1 MSSDRIVQREFTR
14 KSRKLF
20 YGWWIVAA
28 AMVGLSAAPS
38 QFAFASLG
46 LFIVPFGDEFGWN
59 RAQTSL
65 ALTCFTVSL
74 AICLPLAGRLVD
86 RVGSRRVLVPSILV
100 CGFCLAA
107 IPLAVSRLWH
117 LLLVFTVIG
126 SLGAGANNLP
136 YMRTIAAWFDRR
148 RGLAIGLAMAGAG
161 FSFAYVPPL
170 VQTMID
176 AFGWRSAYLT
186 LAAITIGVAAPV
198 VGLVFRDTPAA
209 MGLAADDAQ
218 ERPGETRAEDVPGF
232 GVAESLR
239 SPTFWMLWI
248 VFCLLSFSLYGLLPH
263 LVPMLTDQGM
273 PATQAAFAAST
284 VGITVIIARVAIGYM
299 IDRFFAPRVAS
310 LFFLASAAGIG
321 LLAVNPTGGTA
332 FLAAVLVGLSIG
344 AEIDLLA
351 YLTTRY
357 FGLRNFG
364 AVYGLMF
371 AALLVGTSAGP
382 VSFGVGY
389 ELTGSYV
396 SILLACA
403 GLNTVASVIVAL
415 LRRYPEFPGAPPAP
429 SGPVVSPSPD

>member
-1 MSSDRIVQREFTR
+1 MQKAPHMPT
-14 KSRKLF
+14 KLF

-46 LFIVPFGDEFGWN
+46 LFIVPLGDEFGWN
-59 RAQTSL
+59 RAQISL

-86 RVGSRRVLVPSILV
+86 RFGSRRILVPSIVV
-100 CGFCLAA
+100 CGACLAA
-107 IPLAVSRLWH
+107 IPLAVSKLWH
-117 LLLVFTVIG
+117 LLFVFAVIG

-136 YMRTIAAWFDRR
+136 YMRTIAAWFSRR

-170 VQTMID
+170 VQSIID
-176 AFGWRSAYLT
+176 SFGWRSAYLT
-186 LAAITIGVAAPV
+186 LAIITICVAAPL
-198 VGLVFRDTPAA
+198 VGLVFRDRPAE
-209 MGLAADDAQ
+209 MGLVADGADEYRDAGSTDDAS
-218 ERPGETRAEDVPGF
+218 GF

-239 SPTFWMLWI
+239 NPIFWMLWA

-273 PATQAAFAAST
+273 SAAQAALAAST
-284 VGITVIIARVAIGYM
+284 VGITVIIARVAIGYL
-299 IDRFFAPRVAS
+299 IDHFFAPRVAL

-357 FGLRNFG
+357 FGLLNFG

-382 VSFGVGY
+382 VSFGIGY
-389 ELTGSYV
+389 ELTGSYA
-396 SILLACA
+396 SILVACA
-403 GLNTVASVIVAL
+403 GMNTAACIIVAL
-415 LRRYPEFPGAPPAP
+415 LPRYPELPKTA
-429 SGPVVSPSPD
+429 SGPAAVIA

>member
-1 MSSDRIVQREFTR
+1 MAQEIPRTPRR
-14 KSRKLF
+14 LF

-38 QFAFASLG
+38 QFAFAALG
-46 LFIVPFGDEFGWN
+46 LFIVPLGDEFGWN
-59 RAQTSL
+59 RAQISL
-65 ALTCFTVSL
+65 ALTCFTASL

-86 RVGSRRVLVPSILV
+86 RFGSRRVLVPSILV

-107 IPLAVSRLWH
+107 IPMVVSSLWH
-117 LLLVFTVIG
+117 LLLVFTLIG

-176 AFGWRSAYLT
+176 ALGWRSAYLT
-186 LAAITIGVAAPV
+186 LAAITVCVAAPLV
-198 VGLVFRDTPAA
+198 ALVFRDTPAE
-209 MGLAADDAQ
+209 MGLTADDAQ
-218 ERPGETRAEDVPGF
+218 DHAAEASMEDASGF

-239 SPTFWMLWI
+239 SRTFWMLWA

-263 LVPMLTDQGM
+263 FVPMLTDQGM
-273 PATQAAFAAST
+273 PAAQAALAAST
-284 VGITVIIARVAIGYM
+284 VGITVVVARVAIGYL
-299 IDRFFAPRVAS
+299 IDRFFAPRVAL

-321 LLAVNPTGGTA
+321 LLAVNPSGGTA
-332 FLAAVLVGLSIG
+332 FLAAILVGLSIG

-403 GLNTVASVIVAL
+403 GLNMAALVIVAL
-415 LRRYPEFPGAPPAP
+415 LPRYPELPEAAHAP
-429 SGPVVSPSPD
+429 SGTVIGPLPTIEGST

>member
-1 MSSDRIVQREFTR
+1 MKKQEMARTPRR
-14 KSRKLF
+14 LF

-46 LFIVPFGDEFGWN
+46 LFIAPLGDEFGWN
-59 RAQTSL
+59 RAQISL

-74 AICLPLAGRLVD
+74 AVCLPVAGRLVD
-86 RVGSRRVLVPSILV
+86 RFGSRRVLVPSVLV
-100 CGFCLAA
+100 YGFCLAA
-107 IPLAVSRLWH
+107 IPVAVSSLWH
-117 LLLVFTVIG
+117 LLLVFTLIG

-170 VQTMID
+170 VQTLID
-176 AFGWRSAYLT
+176 AFGWRFAYLT
-186 LAAITIGVAAPV
+186 LAAITVCVAAPLI
-198 VGLVFRDTPAA
+198 GLVFRDTPAE
-209 MGLAADDAQ
+209 MGLTVDDA
-218 ERPGETRAEDVPGF
+218 ERPSDGTPVAEASGF
-232 GVAESLR
+232 DVAESLR
-239 SPTFWMLWI
+239 SPTFWMLWA

-263 LVPMLTDQGM
+263 FVPLLTDQGM
-273 PATQAAFAAST
+273 PATKAALAASV
-284 VGITVIIARVAIGYM
+284 VGITVIVARVAIGYL
-299 IDRFFAPRVAS
+299 IDRFFAPRLAL
-310 LFFLASAAGIG
+310 LFFLGSAFGVG
-321 LLAVNPTGGTA
+321 LLAVDASGGA
-332 FLAAVLVGLSIG
+332 ALLAAILVGLSIG

-389 ELTGSYV
+389 ELTGSYA

-403 GLNTVASVIVAL
+403 ALNTAASVIVAL
-415 LRRYPEFPGAPPAP
+415 LPRYPEFPDAASETSRTLIASAPTIGRSA
-429 SGPVVSPSPD
+429 